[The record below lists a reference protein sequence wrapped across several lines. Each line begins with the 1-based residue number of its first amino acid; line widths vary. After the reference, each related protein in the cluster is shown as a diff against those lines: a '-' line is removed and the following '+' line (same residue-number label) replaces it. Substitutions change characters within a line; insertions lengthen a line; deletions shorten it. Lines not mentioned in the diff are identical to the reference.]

1 MGQMYC
7 NLQTAW
13 DSPFWL
19 LLRLSTLLH
28 LTFRTIGK
36 THGIAWKPKLLLCV
50 SFIGS
55 ANLTHREEKPQN
67 WHISEIIWI
76 PAKLNKVSKSKIN
89 IHGGVHWTGWRW
101 IRWTQSNPAPTLF
114 CFFCL
119 FFFQM
124 DALRTTVPST
134 TLTCALAPKACPAPV

>member
-19 LLRLSTLLH
+19 LLRQSTLLH
-28 LTFRTIGK
+28 LTFHTIRK
-36 THGIAWKPKLLLCV
+36 THGIAWKPKILLCV
-50 SFIGS
+50 SFIGFT
-55 ANLTHREEKPQN
+55 NLTHQEEKPQN
-67 WHISEIIWI
+67 WHISGIIWI

-89 IHGGVHWTGWRW
+89 IHGGVHWTWWRW
-101 IRWTQSNPAPTLF
+101 IRWTQSNPALTLFCLF
-114 CFFCL
+114 CFFS
-119 FFFQM
+119 QM